1 MWFPWPLEIVCQARI
16 YPRIE
21 KDQQRAMSRSRSNQ
35 FAVAAFNDPGSMR
48 IDEVSKRSLDRLT
61 PPALHSNLAGVPND
75 RVQIDVRQALP
86 RGKGSCVRAFSGARV
101 AEDENF
107 HAA

>member
-1 MWFPWPLEIVCQARI
+1 
-16 YPRIE
+16 
-21 KDQQRAMSRSRSNQ
+21 MSRSRSHQ

-61 PPALHSNLAGVPND
+61 LALHSNLAGLPND
-75 RVQIDVRQALP
+75 RVQIEVRQALP